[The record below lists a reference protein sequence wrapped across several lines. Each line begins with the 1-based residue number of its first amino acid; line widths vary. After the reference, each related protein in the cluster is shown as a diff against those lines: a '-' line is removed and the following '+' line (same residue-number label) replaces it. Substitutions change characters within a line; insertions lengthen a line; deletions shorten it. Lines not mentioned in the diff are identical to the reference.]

1 MNAVQWEHFC
11 FSVLQICTLKELYC
25 YTAAA
30 SFRPKNIKGM
40 ESFVVAP
47 TVVIFH
53 LSFSYFLSDV
63 VSFNLG

>member
-1 MNAVQWEHFC
+1 MLKQSECSAVGTF
-11 FSVLQICTLKELYC
+11 LLLLYC

-63 VSFNLG
+63 VSFNLT